1 MFGRRDG
8 LRADFRA
15 CVREHVHPHEAASK
29 LRAYFVHGDEAGP
42 LSSSNQQSP
51 QARRLLSTGDPAT
64 VVAAPV
70 LACDEGLSF
79 WGGVDPDTGAII
91 DAHHPQRGAV
101 VSGRIVLMPT
111 SRGSCSG
118 SGVLL
123 ALALGGKAPAALVFR
138 GPRRPEPRRAGRQP
152 AVRSPGSVLFLPPPD
167 YAALAGAEWAQLD
180 AAGLSFDLDGRQARA
195 IAVEGLGAEAVQLND
210 TDRARLAG
218 GQGRAV
224 QVAMEVIAQ
233 MAAAQGATELLD
245 VSRGHIDG
253 CILAHDANLI
263 FAETMANMGA
273 QVGVPTT
280 INAISVDRE
289 AWQDQGVPADFGQR
303 ASRLAEAYVRMGA
316 QPTFTC
322 APYHRE
328 DRPLQGE
335 VIGWSESNAVIYA
348 NSVLGARTTKHPDYL
363 DLFIAMTGRA
373 PRAGVYEDKGRRPAR
388 VLHFDL
394 PLWPDADDSL
404 WPLVGW
410 LAGKAAPDCVP
421 LITGFEAAALS
432 EDDLRAICAAFG
444 TTSGAPMLHVA
455 GHTPE
460 ADLTPL
466 AVADRVALDAADLR
480 DAWRA
485 LNRASGTVDLVAIGS
500 PHASFGDCQRVA
512 GLLDGRSCDAAPIII
527 TLARDVLA
535 QLQTDGAAAGCRP
548 PGCRWSPIC
557 AGARSPNPCSR
568 PRLRASSPTPAS
580 TPTTPMACP
589 GARFGWVG
597 WRPVSMPPFRA

>member
-1 MFGRRDG
+1 M
-8 LRADFRA
+8 
-15 CVREHVHPHEAASK
+15 H
-29 LRAYFVHGDEAGP
+29 
-42 LSSSNQQSP
+42 SSDQQP
-51 QARRLLSTGDPAT
+51 RQARRLLSTGDPAT
-64 VVAAPV
+64 VVTAPV

-91 DAHHPQRGAV
+91 DGHHPQRGAV
-101 VSGRIVLMPT
+101 VSGRIVMMPT

-138 GPRRPEPRRAGRQP
+138 EPEETLSLGALVANRLFDRPVP
-152 AVRSPGSVLFLPPPD
+152 VLFLPPPD
-167 YAALAGAEWAQLD
+167 YAALSRTEHARLD
-180 AAGLSFDLDGRQARA
+180 AAGLAFELDGQARTV
-195 IAVEGLGAEAVQLND
+195 AVEGLGAEAVQLSAD
-210 TDRARLAG
+210 DRARLSG

-263 FAETMANMGA
+263 FAETMADMGA
-273 QVGVPTT
+273 QVGIPTT

-289 AWQDQGVPADFGQR
+289 AWQDQGVPNDFGQR

-328 DRPLQGE
+328 DRPVQGE
-335 VIGWSESNAVIYA
+335 AIGWSESNAVIYA

-373 PRAGVYEDKGRRPAR
+373 PRAGVYEDAGRRPAR
-388 VLHFDL
+388 VLQFDV
-394 PLWPDADDSL
+394 PTWSIADDSL

-410 LAGKAAPDCVP
+410 LVGKAAPDCVP
-421 LITGFEAAALS
+421 LITGFEQATLS

-466 AVADRVALDAADLR
+466 DGAKHVTLSLADLR
-480 DAWRA
+480 DAWSA
-485 LNRASGTVDLVAIGS
+485 LNRASGAVDLVAIGS
-500 PHASFGDCQRVA
+500 PHASFAECQRVA
-512 GLLDGRSCDAAPIII
+512 GLLNGRSCDAAPMII

-535 QLQTDGAAAGCRP
+535 QLKAEGSAAVLEAAGVTLVADLCWCSITEPVFP
-548 PGCRWSPIC
+548 PE
-557 AGARSPNPCSR
+557 ARSILTNSGKYAHYAHGLSGR
-568 PRLRASSPTPAS
+568 EVRLAGLEACIEAAVRGLTPK
-580 TPTTPMACP
+580 
-589 GARFGWVG
+589 G
-597 WRPVSMPPFRA
+597 PPEWLGSDA

>member
-1 MFGRRDG
+1 M
-8 LRADFRA
+8 
-15 CVREHVHPHEAASK
+15 
-29 LRAYFVHGDEAGP
+29 
-42 LSSSNQQSP
+42 SSSNQLSP

-64 VVAAPV
+64 VVTAPV

-91 DAHHPQRGAV
+91 DAHHPQRDAV
-101 VSGRIVLMPT
+101 VSGRIVMMPT

-123 ALALGGKAPAALVFR
+123 ALALGGKAPVALVFR
-138 GPRRPEPRRAGRQP
+138 EPEETLSLGALVANRLFDRPVP
-152 AVRSPGSVLFLPPPD
+152 VLFLPPSD

-180 AAGLSFDLDGRQARA
+180 AAGLAFELDGQARTV
-195 IAVEGLGAEAVQLND
+195 AVEGLGAEAVQLSEA
-210 TDRARLAG
+210 DRARLAG

-233 MAAAQGATELLD
+233 MAAAQGASELLD

-263 FAETMANMGA
+263 FAETMADMGA
-273 QVGVPTT
+273 QVGIPTT

-289 AWQDQGVPADFGQR
+289 AWQDQGVPNDFGQR

-328 DRPLQGE
+328 DRPVQGE
-335 VIGWSESNAVIYA
+335 AIGWSESNAVIYA

-373 PRAGVYEDKGRRPAR
+373 PRAGVYEDAGRRPAR
-388 VLHFDL
+388 VLQFDV
-394 PLWPDADDSL
+394 PTWSVADDSL

-421 LITGFEAAALS
+421 LITGFEQATLS

-466 AVADRVALDAADLR
+466 DGASHATLSLADLR
-480 DAWRA
+480 DAWSA
-485 LNRASGTVDLVAIGS
+485 LNRASGAVDLVAIGS
-500 PHASFGDCQRVA
+500 PHASFAECQRVA
-512 GLLDGRSCDAAPIII
+512 ELLNGRSCDAAPMII

-535 QLQTDGAAAGCRP
+535 QLKAEGSAAALEAAGVTLVADLCWCSITEPVFPPAARSILTNSGKYAHYAHGLSGREVRLGGLEACVEAAVLGLTHTRP
-548 PGCRWSPIC
+548 PDWLGS
-557 AGARSPNPCSR
+557 AA
-568 PRLRASSPTPAS
+568 
-580 TPTTPMACP
+580 
-589 GARFGWVG
+589 
-597 WRPVSMPPFRA
+597 

>member
-1 MFGRRDG
+1 
-8 LRADFRA
+8 
-15 CVREHVHPHEAASK
+15 
-29 LRAYFVHGDEAGP
+29 
-42 LSSSNQQSP
+42 LSSSNQLSP

-64 VVAAPV
+64 VVTAPV

-91 DAHHPQRGAV
+91 DAHHPQRDAV
-101 VSGRIVLMPT
+101 VSGRIVMMPT

-138 GPRRPEPRRAGRQP
+138 EPEETLSLGALVANLLFDRPVP
-152 AVRSPGSVLFLPPPD
+152 VLFLPPPD
-167 YAALAGAEWAQLD
+167 YAALSRAAQARLD
-180 AAGLSFDLDGRQARA
+180 AAGLAFELDGQALTV
-195 IAVEGLGAEAVQLND
+195 AVEGLRAEAVQLSEA
-210 TDRARLAG
+210 DRARLSG

-233 MAAAQGATELLD
+233 IAAAQGATELLD

-263 FAETMANMGA
+263 FAETMADMGA

-280 INAISVDRE
+280 INAISIDRE
-289 AWQDQGVPADFGQR
+289 AWHDQGVPADFGQR

-328 DRPLQGE
+328 DRPVQGE
-335 VIGWSESNAVIYA
+335 AIGWSESNAVIYA

-373 PRAGVYEDKGRRPAR
+373 PRAGVYEDAGRRPAR
-388 VLHFDL
+388 VLQFDV
-394 PLWPDADDSL
+394 PSWPVADDSL

-421 LITGFEAAALS
+421 LITGFEQATLS

-466 AVADRVALDAADLR
+466 DGASHATLSLADLR
-480 DAWRA
+480 DAWSA
-485 LNRASGTVDLVAIGS
+485 LNRASGAVDLVAIGS
-500 PHASFGDCQRVA
+500 PHASFAECQRVA
-512 GLLDGRSCDAAPIII
+512 ELLNGRSCDAAPMII

-535 QLQTDGAAAGCRP
+535 QLKAEGSAAALEAAGVTLVADLCWCSITEPVFPPAARSILTNSGKYAHYAHGLSGREVRLGGLEACVEAAVLGLTHTRP
-548 PGCRWSPIC
+548 PDWLGS
-557 AGARSPNPCSR
+557 AA
-568 PRLRASSPTPAS
+568 
-580 TPTTPMACP
+580 
-589 GARFGWVG
+589 
-597 WRPVSMPPFRA
+597 

>member
-1 MFGRRDG
+1 
-8 LRADFRA
+8 L
-15 CVREHVHPHEAASK
+15 HSS
-29 LRAYFVHGDEAGP
+29 DEQP
-42 LSSSNQQSP
+42 R
-51 QARRLLSTGDPAT
+51 QARRLLSTGDPET
-64 VVAAPV
+64 VVTAPV
-70 LACDEGLSF
+70 LAFDEGLSF

-101 VSGRIVLMPT
+101 VSGQIVLMPT

-138 GPRRPEPRRAGRQP
+138 EPEETLSLGALVANRLFDRPVP
-152 AVRSPGSVLFLPPPD
+152 VLFLPPPD
-167 YAALAGAEWAQLD
+167 YAALSRTEHARLD
-180 AAGLSFDLDGRQARA
+180 AAGLAFELDGQARTV
-195 IAVEGLGAEAVQLND
+195 AVEGLGAEAVQLSEA
-210 TDRARLAG
+210 DRARLSG

-233 MAAAQGATELLD
+233 MAAAQGAFELLD

-263 FAETMANMGA
+263 FAETMADMGA
-273 QVGVPTT
+273 QVGIPTT

-289 AWQDQGVPADFGQR
+289 AWQDQGVPNDFGQR

-328 DRPLQGE
+328 DRPVQGE
-335 VIGWSESNAVIYA
+335 AIGWSESNAVIYA

-373 PRAGVYEDKGRRPAR
+373 PRAGVYEDAGRRPAR
-388 VLHFDL
+388 VLQFDV
-394 PLWPDADDSL
+394 PTWPVADDSL

-421 LITGFEAAALS
+421 LITGFEQATLS

-466 AVADRVALDAADLR
+466 DGARHANLSLADLR

-485 LNRASGTVDLVAIGS
+485 LNRASGAVDLVAIGS
-500 PHASFGDCQRVA
+500 PHASFAECQRVA
-512 GLLDGRSCDAAPIII
+512 GLLNGRSCDAAPMII

-535 QLQTDGAAAGCRP
+535 ELKAEGNAAVLEAAGVTLVADLCWCSITEPVFPPAARSILTNSGKYAHYAHGLSGREVRLGGLEACVEAAVLGLTPSRP
-548 PGCRWSPIC
+548 PDWLGS
-557 AGARSPNPCSR
+557 AA
-568 PRLRASSPTPAS
+568 
-580 TPTTPMACP
+580 
-589 GARFGWVG
+589 
-597 WRPVSMPPFRA
+597 

>member
-1 MFGRRDG
+1 MARPG
-8 LRADFRA
+8 L
-15 CVREHVHPHEAASK
+15 ELQHHS
-29 LRAYFVHGDEAGP
+29 L
-42 LSSSNQQSP
+42 
-51 QARRLLSTGDPAT
+51 QARRLLSTGDPGQ
-64 VVAAPV
+64 VIAAPV
-70 LACDEGLSF
+70 LACEEGLSF

-101 VSGRIVLMPT
+101 VSGQIVMMPT

-138 GPRRPEPRRAGRQP
+138 EPEETLSLGALVASRLFDRPVP
-152 AVRSPGSVLFLPPPD
+152 VLFLPPPD

-195 IAVEGLGAEAVQLND
+195 IAVGGLGAEAVQLND

-303 ASRLAEAYVRMGA
+303 ASRLAEAYVRMRA

-348 NSVLGARTTKHPDYL
+348 TSVLGARTTKHPDYL

-394 PLWPDADDSL
+394 PSWPDADDSL

-444 TTSGAPMLHVA
+444 TTSGAPMLHVS

-466 AVADRVALDAADLR
+466 AGAERVALDAADLR
-480 DAWRA
+480 VLGTRSIAPADRRSGGHRQPPRVLRRVPAGRRIARRA
-485 LNRASGTVDLVAIGS
+485 VLRRRSHHHHSGPRRA
-500 PHASFGDCQRVA
+500 C
-512 GLLDGRSCDAAPIII
+512 
-527 TLARDVLA
+527 TLAEA
-535 QLQTDGAAAGCRP
+535 PPPCCRP

-580 TPTTPMACP
+580 TPTTPTACP